1 MPTEIHVTKDEFD
14 DMGRLIRSCS
24 GEVSV
29 NKCEG
34 MCSSQVQPSVST
46 ATGFLKECFCCR
58 ENFLRER
65 LVTLTHCYDPD
76 GLRLEDEDRAI
87 MEAFTGCDTA
97 SSVFRKSKVAFAKLY
112 LKSPEIQKAAAVFS
126 QPFSTTAQVQ
136 KAGETCILRWYG
148 APAKRFPSM
157 PTGIE
162 EQEDPLTVSLQ
173 GYDGEDDTEKC
184 KRRRGSRSFPPH
196 KSKKLTE

>member
-1 MPTEIHVTKDEFD
+1 
-14 DMGRLIRSCS
+14 MGRLIRSCS

-87 MEAFTGCDTA
+87 MEVRLREPDDCKCYKCGD
-97 SSVFRKSKVAFAKLY
+97 
-112 LKSPEIQKAAAVFS
+112 FS
-126 QPFSTTAQVQ
+126 
-136 KAGETCILRWYG
+136 R
-148 APAKRFPSM
+148 
-157 PTGIE
+157 
-162 EQEDPLTVSLQ
+162 
-173 GYDGEDDTEKC
+173 
-184 KRRRGSRSFPPH
+184 
-196 KSKKLTE
+196 